1 MRSSV
6 LDLCNDNALV
16 IERKKKKK
24 IWETVSL
31 HVAYFFPLELK
42 KKKSI
47 DTFGLK
53 NSLLH
58 MFYICGFITQ
68 IMCLN

>member
-16 IERKKKKK
+16 IERKKKKE

-42 KKKSI
+42 KKKIHWHIWTEKLFAAHVLYMWVYYTDHVS
-47 DTFGLK
+47 
-53 NSLLH
+53 
-58 MFYICGFITQ
+58 
-68 IMCLN
+68 